1 MLLQYNVG
9 QRVIYSSCM
18 LCFMVTMIIVIVD
31 NYGAK
36 YWQIYSHNN
45 QSICLCDSK
54 LCFECIFDDEVLVAE
69 MISLIL
75 VLVIGIYD
83 IFVHK
88 GQKFHNQWPFGNCRL
103 LHELSY

>member
-36 YWQIYSHNN
+36 YWPIYSHNN
-45 QSICLCDSK
+45 Q
-54 LCFECIFDDEVLVAE
+54 
-69 MISLIL
+69 
-75 VLVIGIYD
+75 
-83 IFVHK
+83 
-88 GQKFHNQWPFGNCRL
+88 
-103 LHELSY
+103 